1 MRLSSCSD
9 CIRFTEVIHMQDH
22 QYSKVYQIGGT
33 TIYIVAPQI
42 TDEERLERLE
52 EIKRQIWLIWQHM
65 KSDPAK

>member
-1 MRLSSCSD
+1 
-9 CIRFTEVIHMQDH
+9 MQDH
-22 QYSKVYQIGGT
+22 QYSKVYQIGET